1 MAPRK
6 HSNRQELQVRP
17 IPLPVTAHHPPPPIG
32 DDVLPY
38 HEFTAGLIAPKGS
51 GKTTLICNIL
61 KFYQGY
67 FHVITVFSPTLHC
80 DEKWET
86 VRRLPLLAENTQLV
100 KFLKKKGQSENPV
113 VGRPSIIDQGNKP
126 FNPHIPDSHFISEY
140 DESTLDDMLTEQR
153 DMIKEIE
160 GLGGTKHLANRWLII
175 FDDLVGSTL
184 FSNKRQSVFKMLNTN
199 HGHASASLLLVS
211 QAYREIPKTVRVN
224 LTALIL
230 FEVTNESE
238 LKALYEENTCGMTWE
253 VWVRAYRYCTEQDYD
268 FMYINYKKPKKLRVM
283 KNFDQYIFLDN

>member
-6 HSNRQELQVRP
+6 HSHRQELQVRP
-17 IPLPVTAHHPPPPIG
+17 VPLPVTAHHPPPIG

-80 DEKWET
+80 DEKWKT
-86 VRRLPLLAENTQLV
+86 VRRLPLLGENTQLI

-126 FNPHIPDSHFISEY
+126 FNPLIPDSHFISEY

-153 DMIKEIE
+153 DMTKEIE

-175 FDDLVGSTL
+175 
-184 FSNKRQSVFKMLNTN
+184 Q
-199 HGHASASLLLVS
+199 
-211 QAYREIPKTVRVN
+211 E
-224 LTALIL
+224 AL
-230 FEVTNESE
+230 
-238 LKALYEENTCGMTWE
+238 EEE
-253 VWVRAYRYCTEQDYD
+253 
-268 FMYINYKKPKKLRVM
+268 
-283 KNFDQYIFLDN
+283 

>member
-1 MAPRK
+1 MFFRIRI
-6 HSNRQELQVRP
+6 HSRTDCTEREWENNV
-17 IPLPVTAHHPPPPIG
+17 
-32 DDVLPY
+32 
-38 HEFTAGLIAPKGS
+38 
-51 GKTTLICNIL
+51 ICNIL

-86 VRRLPLLAENTQLV
+86 VRRLPLLAENAQLV
-100 KFLKKKGQSENPV
+100 KFLKKKGQSENP
-113 VGRPSIIDQGNKP
+113 GNKP

-184 FSNKRQSVFKMLNTN
+184 FSNKRQICFWSPSVPGDPQNR
-199 HGHASASLLLVS
+199 A
-211 QAYREIPKTVRVN
+211 
-224 LTALIL
+224 
-230 FEVTNESE
+230 
-238 LKALYEENTCGMTWE
+238 ALYEENTCGMTWD
-253 VWVRAYRYCTEQDYD
+253 VWVQAYRYCTEQDYD